1 MLLQRLEVF
10 VFLKSLSSFV
20 IPLLMLATPATASEF
35 TNNAKKP
42 VLSQKN
48 SADVTC
54 QSLECQQ
61 KLASTKNSIV
71 LSENTIVM
79 RGEVNSSSVSK
90 AISALM
96 TAEGSTVNLFL
107 SSPGGSVLDGAQL
120 VQAIRSVNK
129 KVVCVTD
136 FSASM
141 SFVILQACDERI
153 VLESSIL
160 MQHVP
165 SFGLRHQPQPNA
177 IAFVEFLKQITTSID
192 KAQAAR
198 MELTLERFRQ
208 LTRDDYWLFGS
219 EAVKAKAADRVA
231 QAVCTAELTK
241 KEEKETM
248 SFFGGLIKLNITW
261 SKCPLVTEPKS
272 VDIVRNGFLTMEQEQ
287 KLQLDLERIIDYK
300 ADARRILNEAM
311 GTKKNP

>member
-1 MLLQRLEVF
+1 M
-10 VFLKSLSSFV
+10 FLKSFSSFV

-35 TNNAKKP
+35 TNNAQKP

-61 KLASTKNSIV
+61 KLASTKSSIV

-90 AISALM
+90 TISALM
-96 TAEGSTVNLFL
+96 TAEGNTVNLFL

-198 MELTLERFRQ
+198 MQLTLDRFRQ

-231 QAVCTAELTK
+231 QAICTPELTK
-241 KEEKETM
+241 KEEKETL
-248 SFFGGLIKLNITW
+248 SIFGGLIKVNIVW
-261 SKCPLVTEPKS
+261 SKCPLITEPKS
-272 VDIVRNGFLTMEQEQ
+272 VDVARNGVLTMEQEQ

>member
-1 MLLQRLEVF
+1 M
-10 VFLKSLSSFV
+10 FLKSFSSLA
-20 IPLLMLATPATASEF
+20 IPLLMLATSATASEF
-35 TNNAKKP
+35 TNNSGKP
-42 VLSQKN
+42 VLSQK
-48 SADVTC
+48 SSSDVTC

-61 KLASTKNSIV
+61 KLASAKNSIV

-79 RGEVNSSSVSK
+79 RGEVDSSSVSK
-90 AISALM
+90 VISSLM
-96 TAEGSTVNLFL
+96 TAEGDTVNLFL

-141 SFVILQACDERI
+141 SFVIFQACDERI

-177 IAFVEFLKQITTSID
+177 LAFVEFIKQMTNTID

-208 LTRDDYWLFGS
+208 LTRDDYWLFGR

-231 QAVCTAELTK
+231 QAICTPDLTK
-241 KEEKETM
+241 KEEKEKI
-248 SFFGGLIKLNITW
+248 SIFGGLVVLNVTW
-261 SKCPLVTEPKS
+261 SKCPLVTEPRS
-272 VDIVRNGFLTMEQEQ
+272 VEISRNGMLTQEQEQ
-287 KLQLDLERIIDYK
+287 KLQLDLQRIVDYK

-311 GTKKNP
+311 GTKNIPE